1 MDESVLEFLRE
12 IGVGVRPIRDS
23 FFDESYR
30 VCKVFQ
36 RTGVTVEDDETLC
49 HKVMP
54 EFVCNATGCQAAF
67 DNLLNFEVHYNTTHR
82 YTCGECKKI
91 KSSAKL
97 LEIHIQE
104 THDSFFKILSKKQPM
119 YQCYVSNC
127 DIKFINAE
135 MRKEHCIS
143 VHKFPKHFRFEDE
156 SRQKNKEE
164 EKIIS
169 LDSMDVDQ
177 SISKL
182 QISKKSKMNLNK
194 AQKMKTFIPRMENT
208 NNTSIIKKGHLSEIP
223 QSSPPT
229 SSSLVFIPRQL
240 THKPKVFAQSKL
252 MRNDSN
258 VLENDSIMQLSEAL
272 PS

>member
-1 MDESVLEFLRE
+1 MDVLEFLKE
-12 IGVGVRPIRDS
+12 IGVGVRPIRDP

-36 RTGVTVEDDETLC
+36 RTGVTVEDDETL
-49 HKVMP
+49 MS

-104 THDSFFKILSKKQPM
+104 THDSFFKILSEKQPM

-127 DIKFINAE
+127 DVKFMNAE
-135 MRKEHCIS
+135 LRKEHCIS
-143 VHKFPKHFRFEDE
+143 IHKFPKHFRFDDE
-156 SRQKNKEE
+156 SRQKDKEE
-164 EKIIS
+164 EKVIS
-169 LDSMDVDQ
+169 QDSMDIDQ
-177 SISKL
+177 SMKKL
-182 QISKKSKMNLNK
+182 QISKKLKMNLNRG
-194 AQKMKTFIPRMENT
+194 QKMKTFIPRMGNT
-208 NNTSIIKKGHLSEIP
+208 NDNTSIIKKSQLSEIP
-223 QSSPPT
+223 QSSKPT

-240 THKPKVFAQSKL
+240 THKPLSKVLTQSKS
-252 MRNDSN
+252 MENNSK
-258 VLENDSIMQLSEAL
+258 VLENDGMMQLAEAL